1 MISPKYYSD
10 YRTEELRVGKK
21 IKEVAVYD
29 GPLFYVSG
37 LSRNG
42 AKPIWAVILAVLL
55 WVLFFTG
62 LLAKSNLSHF
72 VAAILPYV
80 LSAIGIYKVSAFA
93 YVAAATYSS
102 ENVKR
107 RQKDCLVSDSKVG
120 FVLMFVFLMIGL
132 VASIVY
138 CIKNSFSFLLGDY
151 LFLTALVFMLAISV
165 FFFIRLRSIS
175 FEEVKTDKNS
185 DITQ

>member
-42 AKPIWAVILAVLL
+42 ARPIWAVVLAVLL

-62 LLAKSNLSHF
+62 LIAKSNLSHF
-72 VAAILPYV
+72 VVAVLPYA
-80 LSAIGIYKVSAFA
+80 LSAIGIYKVSVFS
-93 YVAAATYSS
+93 YVAVTTYLSK
-102 ENVKR
+102 EVEK
-107 RQKDCLVSDSKVG
+107 RQKDRLTSDSKSGV
-120 FVLMFVFLMIGL
+120 VVMLIFLTISL

-151 LFLTALVFMLAISV
+151 LFLTALVLMLAISV